1 MLNTIEDI
9 LKDDTELK
17 RVKQLEKDIS
27 IIESKKSRLTD
38 LLIDGKI
45 EQKDYDEKKLSFQ
58 RKLHQITE
66 EKAYL
71 EENIGQQKNIS
82 KRMSQLRQT
91 LENENALDEFDRI
104 VFESISDDLKSQRGV
119 NYMMYNP
126 QLDTFICVVEA
137 GSFSK
142 AAEELYISAPA
153 VIKQINSLEN
163 SLNLQLFE
171 RTHRGLIIT
180 EAGKSLYQ
188 DAKYLIQYSKE
199 SLIRAQEAMNHN
211 EEIIRVGISP
221 MTPPEV
227 FVELWPKIQKIYPEM
242 KFKLIT
248 FENTPENAREILA
261 NMGKNI
267 DVIAGIFDETMLEFR
282 GCDGTEIS
290 REPFCVAVSIHH
302 RLAKKEK
309 ITLDDL
315 AGENLMLMRRGWS
328 YYGDMLRDDMMKNH
342 PEINIVDFNLYN
354 VEAFN
359 RCENNNEVLLAFKS
373 WESVHPL
380 IRIIPVEWDYTM
392 PFGILHSKK
401 PSIKVKRLINAI
413 NKVK

>member
-1 MLNTIEDI
+1 MP
-9 LKDDTELK
+9 ELK

>member
-1 MLNTIEDI
+1 MP
-9 LKDDTELK
+9 ELK

-267 DVIAGIFDETMLEFR
+267 DVIAGIFDETMLELR

-392 PFGILHSKK
+392 PFGILHSKT
-401 PSIKVKRLINAI
+401 PSALR
-413 NKVK
+413 

>member
-1 MLNTIEDI
+1 MP
-9 LKDDTELK
+9 ELK

-104 VFESISDDLKSQRGV
+104 VFESISDDLKSQRGG

-267 DVIAGIFDETMLEFR
+267 DVIAGIFDETMLELR

-315 AGENLMLMRRGWS
+315 AGENLMLMQRGWS

>member
-1 MLNTIEDI
+1 ML
-9 LKDDTELK
+9 
-17 RVKQLEKDIS
+17 
-27 IIESKKSRLTD
+27 
-38 LLIDGKI
+38 
-45 EQKDYDEKKLSFQ
+45 
-58 RKLHQITE
+58 
-66 EKAYL
+66 
-71 EENIGQQKNIS
+71 
-82 KRMSQLRQT
+82 
-91 LENENALDEFDRI
+91 
-104 VFESISDDLKSQRGV
+104 
-119 NYMMYNP
+119 YNP
-126 QLDTFICVVEA
+126 QLETFICVVNA

-142 AAEELYISAPA
+142 AAEQLYISAPA

-171 RTHRGLIIT
+171 RTHIGLIVT

-199 SLIRAQEAMNHN
+199 SLERAKNAMDQDD
-211 EEIIRVGISP
+211 EIIRVGISP

-227 FVELWPKIQKIYPEM
+227 FVKLWPKIREVYPDM
-242 KFKLIT
+242 KFQFIT

-261 NMGKNI
+261 NMGQNI
-267 DVIAGIFDETMLEFR
+267 DVIAGIFDKTMLKLR

-290 REPFCVAVSIHH
+290 REPFCVAVSMNHK
-302 RLAKKEK
+302 LARKER
-309 ITLDDL
+309 IMLDDL

-328 YYGDMLRDDMMKNH
+328 YYGDMLRDDMKKNH
-342 PEINIVDFNLYN
+342 PEIKIVDFDLYN

-392 PFGILHSKK
+392 PFGILHSKT
-401 PSIKVKRLINAI
+401 PSDKVKRLITAI
-413 NKVK
+413 KKVK

>member
-1 MLNTIEDI
+1 LP
-9 LKDDTELK
+9 ELK

-267 DVIAGIFDETMLEFR
+267 DVIAGIFDETMLELR

-315 AGENLMLMRRGWS
+315 AGENLMLMQRGWS

>member
-1 MLNTIEDI
+1 
-9 LKDDTELK
+9 
-17 RVKQLEKDIS
+17 
-27 IIESKKSRLTD
+27 
-38 LLIDGKI
+38 
-45 EQKDYDEKKLSFQ
+45 
-58 RKLHQITE
+58 
-66 EKAYL
+66 
-71 EENIGQQKNIS
+71 
-82 KRMSQLRQT
+82 
-91 LENENALDEFDRI
+91 
-104 VFESISDDLKSQRGV
+104 
-119 NYMMYNP
+119 MMYNP

-199 SLIRAQEAMNHN
+199 SLIRAREAMNHN

-221 MTPPEV
+221 MTP
-227 FVELWPKIQKIYPEM
+227 L
-242 KFKLIT
+242 
-248 FENTPENAREILA
+248 
-261 NMGKNI
+261 
-267 DVIAGIFDETMLEFR
+267 
-282 GCDGTEIS
+282 
-290 REPFCVAVSIHH
+290 
-302 RLAKKEK
+302 
-309 ITLDDL
+309 
-315 AGENLMLMRRGWS
+315 
-328 YYGDMLRDDMMKNH
+328 
-342 PEINIVDFNLYN
+342 
-354 VEAFN
+354 
-359 RCENNNEVLLAFKS
+359 KS

>member
-1 MLNTIEDI
+1 
-9 LKDDTELK
+9 
-17 RVKQLEKDIS
+17 
-27 IIESKKSRLTD
+27 
-38 LLIDGKI
+38 
-45 EQKDYDEKKLSFQ
+45 
-58 RKLHQITE
+58 
-66 EKAYL
+66 
-71 EENIGQQKNIS
+71 
-82 KRMSQLRQT
+82 
-91 LENENALDEFDRI
+91 
-104 VFESISDDLKSQRGV
+104 
-119 NYMMYNP
+119 MYNP

-180 EAGKSLYQ
+180 EAGKSLYR
-188 DAKYLIQYSKE
+188 DAKYLIQYAKE
-199 SLIRAQEAMNHN
+199 SLIRAREAMDPD
-211 EEIIRVGISP
+211 EEVIRVGISP
-221 MTPPEV
+221 MTPPEI
-227 FVELWPKIQKIYPEM
+227 FVELWPKIQEIYPDM

-267 DVIAGIFDETMLEFR
+267 DVIAGIFDKTMLALR

-302 RLAKKEK
+302 RLANKEK

-315 AGENLMLMRRGWS
+315 SGENLMLMQRGWS

-342 PEINIVDFNLYN
+342 PDIHLVDFELYH
-354 VEAFN
+354 VEAVN
-359 RCENNNEVLLAFKS
+359 RGENNNEVLLAFES
-373 WESVHPL
+373 WSSVHPL

-392 PFGILHSKK
+392 PFGILHSKT
-401 PSIKVKRLINAI
+401 PSAKVKRLIKAI
-413 NKVK
+413 HQVK

>member
-1 MLNTIEDI
+1 MP
-9 LKDDTELK
+9 ELK

-71 EENIGQQKNIS
+71 KENIGQQKNIS

-163 SLNLQLFE
+163 SLDLQLFE

-227 FVELWPKIQKIYPEM
+227 S
-242 KFKLIT
+242 LIH
-248 FENTPENAREILA
+248 I
-261 NMGKNI
+261 
-267 DVIAGIFDETMLEFR
+267 
-282 GCDGTEIS
+282 
-290 REPFCVAVSIHH
+290 
-302 RLAKKEK
+302 
-309 ITLDDL
+309 
-315 AGENLMLMRRGWS
+315 
-328 YYGDMLRDDMMKNH
+328 
-342 PEINIVDFNLYN
+342 
-354 VEAFN
+354 
-359 RCENNNEVLLAFKS
+359 
-373 WESVHPL
+373 
-380 IRIIPVEWDYTM
+380 
-392 PFGILHSKK
+392 
-401 PSIKVKRLINAI
+401 
-413 NKVK
+413 

>member
-1 MLNTIEDI
+1 
-9 LKDDTELK
+9 
-17 RVKQLEKDIS
+17 
-27 IIESKKSRLTD
+27 
-38 LLIDGKI
+38 
-45 EQKDYDEKKLSFQ
+45 
-58 RKLHQITE
+58 
-66 EKAYL
+66 
-71 EENIGQQKNIS
+71 
-82 KRMSQLRQT
+82 
-91 LENENALDEFDRI
+91 
-104 VFESISDDLKSQRGV
+104 
-119 NYMMYNP
+119 MMYNP

-180 EAGKSLYQ
+180 EAGKSLYH

-267 DVIAGIFDETMLEFR
+267 DVIAGIFDETMLELR
-282 GCDGTEIS
+282 G
-290 REPFCVAVSIHH
+290 
-302 RLAKKEK
+302 
-309 ITLDDL
+309 
-315 AGENLMLMRRGWS
+315 
-328 YYGDMLRDDMMKNH
+328 
-342 PEINIVDFNLYN
+342 
-354 VEAFN
+354 
-359 RCENNNEVLLAFKS
+359 
-373 WESVHPL
+373 
-380 IRIIPVEWDYTM
+380 
-392 PFGILHSKK
+392 
-401 PSIKVKRLINAI
+401 
-413 NKVK
+413 

>member
-1 MLNTIEDI
+1 MP
-9 LKDDTELK
+9 ELK

-267 DVIAGIFDETMLEFR
+267 DVIAGIFDETMLELR
-282 GCDGTEIS
+282 CCDGTEIS

-315 AGENLMLMRRGWS
+315 AGENLMLMQRGWS

>member
-1 MLNTIEDI
+1 
-9 LKDDTELK
+9 
-17 RVKQLEKDIS
+17 
-27 IIESKKSRLTD
+27 
-38 LLIDGKI
+38 
-45 EQKDYDEKKLSFQ
+45 
-58 RKLHQITE
+58 
-66 EKAYL
+66 
-71 EENIGQQKNIS
+71 
-82 KRMSQLRQT
+82 
-91 LENENALDEFDRI
+91 
-104 VFESISDDLKSQRGV
+104 
-119 NYMMYNP
+119 MMYNP

-267 DVIAGIFDETMLEFR
+267 DVIAGIFDETMLELR

-328 YYGDMLRDDMMKNH
+328 YYGEKAFEYIFGERFIRLYRVLFIAGVMVGSMLKLEFVWNFSDLMNGMMAI
-342 PEINIVDFNLYN
+342 PNLI
-354 VEAFN
+354 A
-359 RCENNNEVLLAFKS
+359 LLLLSKVIS
-373 WESVHPL
+373 SES
-380 IRIIPVEWDYTM
+380 
-392 PFGILHSKK
+392 
-401 PSIKVKRLINAI
+401 KRYFESL
-413 NKVK
+413 K

>member
-1 MLNTIEDI
+1 MP
-9 LKDDTELK
+9 ELK

-58 RKLHQITE
+58 RKLHQITI

-267 DVIAGIFDETMLEFR
+267 DVIAGIFDETMLELR

>member
-1 MLNTIEDI
+1 MP
-9 LKDDTELK
+9 ELK

-211 EEIIRVGISP
+211 EEIIRVGISL

-227 FVELWPKIQKIYPEM
+227 FVKLWPKIQKIYPEM

-267 DVIAGIFDETMLEFR
+267 DVIAGIFDETMLELR

-315 AGENLMLMRRGWS
+315 AGENLMLMQRGWS

>member
-1 MLNTIEDI
+1 MP
-9 LKDDTELK
+9 ELK

-119 NYMMYNP
+119 KYMMYNP

-163 SLNLQLFE
+163 SLDLQLFE

-267 DVIAGIFDETMLEFR
+267 DVIAGIFDETMLELR

-315 AGENLMLMRRGWS
+315 AGENLMLMQRGWS

>member
-1 MLNTIEDI
+1 MP
-9 LKDDTELK
+9 ELK

-91 LENENALDEFDRI
+91 LENENALDEFDRL

-163 SLNLQLFE
+163 SLDLQLFE

-227 FVELWPKIQKIYPEM
+227 FVELWPKIQKIYPEI

-267 DVIAGIFDETMLEFR
+267 DVIAGIFDETMLELR
-282 GCDGTEIS
+282 GCDGTEIL

-315 AGENLMLMRRGWS
+315 AGENLMLMQRGWS

-380 IRIIPVEWDYTM
+380 IRIIPVEWDYKM
-392 PFGILHSKK
+392 PFGILHSKT
-401 PSIKVKRLINAI
+401 PSAKVKRLIKAI

>member
-1 MLNTIEDI
+1 MP
-9 LKDDTELK
+9 ELK

-126 QLDTFICVVEA
+126 QLDTFICVVET

-267 DVIAGIFDETMLEFR
+267 DVIAGIFDETMLELR

-315 AGENLMLMRRGWS
+315 AGENLMLMQRGWS